1 MEWIKIFE
9 TKEEAIKRV
18 RPAKPQLLLVGSRR
32 ICLVLFEGAL
42 YAIEDK
48 CSHNGESL
56 SKGTVNYLGEVS
68 CPWHGYRF
76 KLATG
81 RETAQRA
88 RDLKTFPV
96 KENELGIFIW
106 V

>member
-1 MEWIKIFE
+1 MEWQKIFPE
-9 TKEEAIKRV
+9 PEEARKRLHAG
-18 RPAKPQLLLVGSRR
+18 RPQLLLIGDQRV
-32 ICLVLFEGAL
+32 CLVLFENNL
-42 YAIEDK
+42 YALEDK

-81 RETAQRA
+81 RETGERS
-88 RDLKTFPV
+88 RDLKTYLI
-96 KENELGIFIW
+96 KEDAQGVYLWI
-106 V
+106 